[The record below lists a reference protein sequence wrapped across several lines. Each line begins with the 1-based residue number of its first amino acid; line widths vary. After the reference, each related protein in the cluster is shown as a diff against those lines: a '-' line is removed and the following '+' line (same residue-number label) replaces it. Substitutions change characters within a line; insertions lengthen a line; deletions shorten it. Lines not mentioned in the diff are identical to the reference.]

1 MVPFLPRVD
10 AQIVILVWRTS
21 IPYPLQRLALL
32 LMGQV
37 SKQLP
42 SCITVL
48 GPKRQLLYGV
58 SSVMGRAW
66 TGLQGLEQEEGQSA
80 PLNNLGVLGLSSGNG
95 VLLLDHWAP
104 SWMLPPI
111 TCSTAR

>member
-1 MVPFLPRVD
+1 MGDGAQGKREVPYVVNNTNSTCFTSWCSSWGEKVCSVAGVVTFLPRVD
-10 AQIVILVWRTS
+10 AQTVILVWRTS

-32 LMGQV
+32 LTGQV

-42 SCITVL
+42 SCIAVL

-66 TGLQGLEQEEGQSA
+66 MGLHRLEQEEG
-80 PLNNLGVLGLSSGNG
+80 
-95 VLLLDHWAP
+95 
-104 SWMLPPI
+104 
-111 TCSTAR
+111 